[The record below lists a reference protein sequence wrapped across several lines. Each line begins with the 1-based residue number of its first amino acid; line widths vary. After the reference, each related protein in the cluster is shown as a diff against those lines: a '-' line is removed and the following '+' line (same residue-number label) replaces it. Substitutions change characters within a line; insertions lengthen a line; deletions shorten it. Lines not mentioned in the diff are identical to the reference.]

1 MEALQS
7 IKKGRLTASRLQ
19 YIINIKKGAAGRR
32 SAPFECAEITASLCE
47 GGGYFFFV
55 ASNTRATTPRITRQN
70 WNSSAYVTISITP
83 FLQGGPTACNRMW
96 QHLVLILP
104 WRCFPVKKKALDS
117 ARIAGYNKDKERCY
131 RQTVSPSKLTEI
143 TASLC

>member
-1 MEALQS
+1 MSLFYHGRAFQS

-32 SAPFECAEITASLCE
+32 SAPFEVAEITAALCE

-104 WRCFPVKKKALDS
+104 WESVPVNQKRTLDS
-117 ARIAGYNKDKERCY
+117 VQITVYNKHKERCC
-131 RQTVSPSKLTEI
+131 RQTVSPL
-143 TASLC
+143 